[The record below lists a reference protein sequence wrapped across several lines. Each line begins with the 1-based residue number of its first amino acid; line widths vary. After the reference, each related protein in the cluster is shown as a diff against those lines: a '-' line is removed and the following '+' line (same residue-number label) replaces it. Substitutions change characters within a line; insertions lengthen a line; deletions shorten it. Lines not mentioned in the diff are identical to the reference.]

1 MDYDLSDTSDLSSVP
16 SSPRSSPEPAN
27 RYLTPSSQEGEDST
41 RQDCPPRKKRRRN
54 PLPKERTTQYLSLAK
69 SSYEQQD
76 QVKLL
81 VETLRHQKDIV
92 VIAGAGIS
100 TSAGSKFFMFPRFT
114 WHPSSHPI
122 VPDFRSTD
130 GLFKSLQKKH
140 NLKASG
146 KLLFDAAV
154 YQDDALTAP
163 FHEMVR
169 SLSVEA
175 AKTKP
180 TKFHDMLARLGKE
193 NRLKRLYTQNIDGLE
208 TSMKPLETE
217 IPLNVKGRWPITI
230 QLHGSITKMVC
241 QKCRY
246 LSDFVPSRFCEADP
260 PECDECSIKNEV
272 RTTTGQRS
280 HGIGR
285 MRPRIVLY
293 NEHNPDEE
301 AITSVMNAD
310 IKSRPRVLVVAGTS
324 LKIPGVRRLVKSL
337 CPIIRGRKDGVT
349 MFINNEPPVGKEF
362 ENCFDLIVQGST
374 DDVADLVKLKHWED
388 CTPYEMLPEPVFGTR
403 HSSDEES
410 EAEREKNTVS
420 VVINS
425 TPKKRPRSETG
436 LFTPSSSHD
445 EKPPAK
451 KLANPASRGRNLNDV
466 LKGSKTTAPAKPGRK
481 KATATGT
488 KKVKAEPAKNTK
500 ITTFSRVTKA
510 SKPAATTEK
519 KTVNGKPMRPL
530 PAGAA
535 RNNGLLFPNLIKKTG
550 VDAPE
555 KLEQALPEII
565 TPSS

>member
-1 MDYDLSDTSDLSSVP
+1 MHV
-16 SSPRSSPEPAN
+16 
-27 RYLTPSSQEGEDST
+27 
-41 RQDCPPRKKRRRN
+41 
-54 PLPKERTTQYLSLAK
+54 
-69 SSYEQQD
+69 
-76 QVKLL
+76 
-81 VETLRHQKDIV
+81 
-92 VIAGAGIS
+92 
-100 TSAGSKFFMFPRFT
+100 
-114 WHPSSHPI
+114 

-163 FHEMVR
+163 FHELVR
-169 SLSVEA
+169 SLSDEV

-180 TKFHDMLARLGKE
+180 TKFHEMLARLGKE

-217 IPLNVKGRWPITI
+217 IPLNVKGRWPVTI

-246 LSDFVPSRFCEADP
+246 LCALDPDRFCEADP
-260 PECDECSIKNEV
+260 PECEECSVKNEH
-272 RTTTGQRS
+272 RTITGQRS
-280 HGIGR
+280 HGVGR

-310 IKSRPRVLVVAGTS
+310 VRARPRVLVVAGTS

-337 CPIIRGRKDGVT
+337 CTVIRSRKDGVT
-349 MFINNEPPVGKEF
+349 MFINNEPPIGKEF

-374 DDVADLVKLKHWED
+374 DEVADLVKLKHWED
-388 CTPYEMLPEPVFGTR
+388 STPYEMLPEPVFGPK

-410 EAEREKNTVS
+410 EAEPEKNNGIA

-445 EKPPAK
+445 ELSNEPPAK
-451 KLANPASRGRNLNDV
+451 IAKGKLANPASRGRNLNDV
-466 LKGSKTTAPAKPGRK
+466 LKGSKTTAPAKPARK
-481 KATATGT
+481 KTTTSTAP
-488 KKVKAEPAKNTK
+488 KKKTVKAEPAKTAK
-500 ITTFSRVTKA
+500 ITTFSRVTKSA
-510 SKPAATTEK
+510 KPADATEK
-519 KTVNGKPMRPL
+519 KTVNGKPMHPL

-535 RNNGLLFPNLIKKTG
+535 RNNGLLFPNLIKKAG
-550 VDAPE
+550 VDAPVKVE
-555 KLEQALPEII
+555 AASVPEAIPEIVSA
-565 TPSS
+565 SSS

>member
-1 MDYDLSDTSDLSSVP
+1 MAPKLTS
-16 SSPRSSPEPAN
+16 R
-27 RYLTPSSQEGEDST
+27 
-41 RQDCPPRKKRRRN
+41 
-54 PLPKERTTQYLSLAK
+54 
-69 SSYEQQD
+69 
-76 QVKLL
+76 
-81 VETLRHQKDIV
+81 
-92 VIAGAGIS
+92 
-100 TSAGSKFFMFPRFT
+100 
-114 WHPSSHPI
+114 I

-175 AKTKP
+175 ARTKP
-180 TKFHDMLARLGKE
+180 TKFHEMLARLGRE
-193 NRLKRLYTQNIDGLE
+193 SRLKRLYTQNIDGLE

-217 IPLNVKGRWPITI
+217 IPLNVKGRWPVTI

-337 CPIIRGRKDGVT
+337 CPIIRSRKDGVT

-388 CTPYEMLPEPVFGTR
+388 CTPYDMLPEPVFGSK

-410 EAEREKNTVS
+410 EVEQKSTVS

-425 TPKKRPRSETG
+425 TPKKRPLSDTG

-481 KATATGT
+481 KAAATGT
-488 KKVKAEPAKNTK
+488 KKAKAEPAKTAK

-535 RNNGLLFPNLIKKTG
+535 RNNGLLFPNLVKKAG
-550 VDAPE
+550 VNAPE
-555 KLEQALPEII
+555 KLNQVLPEII
-565 TPSS
+565 STPSS